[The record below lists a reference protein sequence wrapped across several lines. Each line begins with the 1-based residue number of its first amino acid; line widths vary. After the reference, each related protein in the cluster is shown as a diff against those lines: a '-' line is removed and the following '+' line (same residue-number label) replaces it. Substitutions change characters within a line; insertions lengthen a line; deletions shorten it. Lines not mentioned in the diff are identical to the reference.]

1 MTTPAAMETER
12 IRRVMEHHS
21 TPIDTARVFAR
32 CTPLLAVYN
41 HLVLIGD
48 GFNAPPTVQ
57 ELIDATR
64 QGYAGA
70 FVVGE
75 DLMTFCP

>member
-1 MTTPAAMETER
+1 M
-12 IRRVMEHHS
+12 
-21 TPIDTARVFAR
+21 FAR
-32 CTPLLAVYN
+32 CAPKLAVYN

-48 GFNAPPTVQ
+48 GVNAPPTVQ

-64 QGYAGA
+64 QEYEGA